1 MLDNFQL
8 QVFLAVTEEGSYT
21 AAARRLHMTQP
32 AVSRHMRLLQDQLG
46 VRLFRRVGRRMVP
59 THAGERLLETARQM
73 LALAQRVEEEMAV
86 LRGEVT
92 GVLRVGG
99 SGTPACYVLAQLV
112 QVFRVTYPGVG
123 FSLESLP
130 TEGVGRAVREGR
142 LDLVI
147 AEEEFPERGL
157 ESDLLVEMETMM
169 IAPPGG
175 RWERR
180 KRLYLRTLPEVSLI
194 LPAIGTPARRF
205 LVEYLTGRD
214 VLLPSPLQS
223 LEVNDPGAVLPL
235 VAAGLGAALVPRLLV
250 EAAPNLVHTITLW
263 PSFPWPLYLTRRS
276 TPTGRVEEV
285 FLNFVLEEGLAL
297 LG

>member
-8 QVFLAVTEEGSYT
+8 QIFLAVTEEGSYT

-32 AVSRHMRLLQDQLG
+32 AVSRHMRLLQDHLG
-46 VRLFRRVGRRMVP
+46 VRLFRRMGRRMVP

-73 LALAQRVEEEMAV
+73 LVLAQRVEEEMAV

-99 SGTPACYVLAQLV
+99 SGTPAWYILAQLT
-112 QVFRVTYPGVG
+112 QAFRATYPGVG

-130 TEGVGRAVREGR
+130 AAGVGQAMREGR
-142 LDLVI
+142 LDLLV
-147 AEEEFPERGL
+147 AEEEFRERGL
-157 ESDLLVEMETMM
+157 ESELLVEMETVM

-175 RWERR
+175 EWERR

-205 LVEYLTGRD
+205 LAEYLTGRD

-223 LEVNDPGAVLPL
+223 LEVDDPGAALPL
-235 VAAGLGAALVPRLLV
+235 VAAGLGSALVPRPLV
-250 EAAPNLVHTITLW
+250 EAAPNMVHAITLW
-263 PSFPWPLYLTRRS
+263 PSFPWPLYLTYRS
-276 TPTGRVEEV
+276 TPAGRVEEV
-285 FLNFVLEEGLAL
+285 FSNFVLEEGLSL
-297 LG
+297 FD